1 VNTLKTSAW
10 LGLVLSAI
18 GVFLK
23 IARVLR
29 QPEWWPFF
37 LYDYIAAAML
47 VIGAIA
53 VLRGA
58 RDGRWLAAGWG
69 FGAAMA
75 YGSFFGHLER
85 WITKTGPDLSFERT
99 MSCSAGTLVAVNAI
113 GLALALWRSS
123 RDTSA
128 AQADRRAWAA
138 AGSER

>member
-1 VNTLKTSAW
+1 MNTLKISAW

-47 VIGAIA
+47 VVGAVA
-53 VLRGA
+53 VLRGG
-58 RDGRWLAAGWG
+58 RGGRWLAAGWG
-69 FGAAMA
+69 FGTAMA

-99 MSCSAGTLVAVNAI
+99 MSYSAGILVAVNAI
-113 GLALALWRSS
+113 GLALTLWRSGRNS
-123 RDTSA
+123 DA
-128 AQADRRAWAA
+128 KAEA
-138 AGSER
+138 

>member
-1 VNTLKTSAW
+1 MNTLKVSAW

-23 IARVLR
+23 IVRVLR

-37 LYDYIAAAML
+37 LYDYIAAAIL
-47 VIGAIA
+47 AIGAIA
-53 VLRGA
+53 VLRGG

-85 WITKTGPDLSFERT
+85 WITKSGLDLSFERT
-99 MSCSAGTLVAVNAI
+99 MSYSVGILLAVNVI
-113 GLALALWRSS
+113 GLTLALWK
-123 RDTSA
+123 A
-128 AQADRRAWAA
+128 GEQADSMRRN
-138 AGSER
+138 